1 MGAEHIP
8 ASKWREWDMIAAA
21 GRALIARRGRDI
33 TIVCYDAA
41 DTPKDSRRGR
51 QRKVICLDTME
62 VYESVTVAGLAAKA
76 GVRTSSAAS
85 RISAVCRGRD
95 RTYLGKRYAFY
106 DEYIKE
112 GIGNERDI
120 ISGKA
125 D

>member
-1 MGAEHIP
+1 MDARNMGAEHIP
-8 ASKWREWDMIAAA
+8 ASKWREWDMVAAA
-21 GRALIARRGRDI
+21 GRAFIARRGRDI
-33 TIVCYDAA
+33 KLVCA
-41 DTPKDSRRGR
+41 DMPDVADMPKDSRRGR

-112 GIGNERDI
+112 GE
-120 ISGKA
+120 K
-125 D
+125 